1 MEEKRFGYNDVIQF
15 LENTERF
22 FTRRIEKRQKKSLLN
37 GSCFCYEIDLQ
48 RAGTP

>member
-22 FTRRIEKRQKKSLLN
+22 LKEELRKDKRNLYLMGPLL
-37 GSCFCYEIDLQ
+37 L
-48 RAGTP
+48 